1 MPLGARR
8 ASVTHRCPNARSRT
22 RRDTRLPP
30 LRVPPVLPV
39 GDLGQMGCSPAAFGT
54 APSRKPRS
62 FASGSSTCQNAEQF
76 SVGGAAATG
85 PRWQC
90 VHRAGD
96 RKLDWTKLPSA
107 VGLYGCCIAGRRHW
121 RGLAGRCRQV
131 AGPPAVGGDG
141 REGGRAARGEGRR
154 RRSTVPET
162 PGGAEA
168 RLADVDAP
176 VTTNPEWAEHRV
188 PFRRAGRRLGR
199 RCRAA
204 DRFRGASVSKRQYAL
219 CAGVCKECES
229 SASAYATEAAPI

>member
-1 MPLGARR
+1 MGRDAGRRLLSSTGRDGIPSVGGCEHLGAGPELHAVGGERISAGSR
-8 ASVTHRCPNARSRT
+8 LLHRGAGRGRWPRGCHARGSVGVHATHQDPGCVHWARH
-22 RRDTRLPP
+22 
-30 LRVPPVLPV
+30 
-39 GDLGQMGCSPAAFGT
+39 
-54 APSRKPRS
+54 
-62 FASGSSTCQNAEQF
+62 NAEQF

-176 VTTNPEWAEHRV
+176 VTTNPEW
-188 PFRRAGRRLGR
+188 PDTPRRRRGGR
-199 RCRAA
+199 
-204 DRFRGASVSKRQYAL
+204 SVA
-219 CAGVCKECES
+219 
-229 SASAYATEAAPI
+229 